1 MQTAG
6 TDFWTI
12 ATAIGTWLAAIATF
26 TAAIVALFAMNSW
39 RKQEQAKAFKNVMM
53 GLRAFL
59 FELEAMPNSYSN
71 IYQSGIWSST
81 DETRDKAIKR
91 YTPCC
96 EAWGGYR
103 VFSKNKELE
112 RAWNK
117 VNYNITGYLY
127 RGSNKCINKTTE
139 LVNELE
145 RQYDLTNESRIKKWY
160 EKAVAARVC
169 E

>member
-59 FELEAMPNSYSN
+59 FELEGFPENFSD
-71 IYQSGIWSST
+71 IDTHIHGSS
-81 DETRDKAIKR
+81 DVYRDNAIKR
-91 YTPCC
+91 YTPCR

-103 VFSKNKELE
+103 VFSRNKDIEN
-112 RAWNK
+112 AWND
-117 VNYNITGYLY
+117 VDRHMTGYIY
-127 RGSNKCINKTTE
+127 RARNKRINEAIK

-145 RQYDLTNESRIKKWY
+145 QQYDLANKGRIEKWY
-160 EKAVAARVC
+160 EKAAAARIC

>member
-1 MQTAG
+1 MQTIEA
-6 TDFWTI
+6 DFWVI
-12 ATAIGTWLAAIATF
+12 ATAIGTWMAAIATF
-26 TAAIVALFAMNSW
+26 SAAIVALFAMRSW

-59 FELEAMPNSYSN
+59 FELEAMPNSFSN
-71 IYQSGIWSST
+71 INRLGTYNGA
-81 DETRDKAIKR
+81 DMFRDNAIKR

-103 VFSKNKELE
+103 VFSKSKDIMT
-112 RAWNK
+112 AWYN
-117 VNYNITGYLY
+117 VDRNITDYIY
-127 RGSNKCINKTTE
+127 RGNYKNINETTK
-139 LVNELE
+139 LINELE